1 MPARLPRTSARKSV
15 SGASVRALRPRLRTA
30 GSRSR
35 APRTRV
41 APGRQ
46 SVAPASVVRIT
57 EATGDSPR
65 GWEAAVAVAVKA
77 SDAKSPIGVE
87 VLRLWAEWDGRALS
101 RYHATVKVAYRQSL
115 KAPAR

>member
-1 MPARLPRTSARKSV
+1 MPARRPRTTARTSV
-15 SGASVRALRPRLRTA
+15 SGASVRAT
-30 GSRSR
+30 R
-35 APRTRV
+35 ARVRATGTRV
-41 APGRQ
+41 GPDRK

-57 EATGDSPR
+57 EATGESPR
-65 GWEAAVAVAVKA
+65 GWEAAVAAAVKS

-115 KAPAR
+115 KAPARR